1 MFGFIFGLIT
11 TILVLYNLLVLV
23 HFILELVKVPQNKWT
38 ELLRSIVE
46 PALKPTREL
55 LKKIFPKMDEKGID
69 WSPLALFVIISVA
82 CAILGWLGSIL
93 P

>member
-1 MFGFIFGLIT
+1 MFSAIFGVISW
-11 TILVLYNLLVLV
+11 ILGLYSLLVLV

-46 PALKPTREL
+46 PALQPTREL
-55 LKKIFPKMDEKGID
+55 LKKLLPNLDGKGID
-69 WSPLALFVIISVA
+69 WSPLALIVIIWIVNTVLG
-82 CAILGWLGSIL
+82 ILGWIL